1 VKLPV
6 EQESNKLGR
15 SRSNGGEAVLAQIY
29 SSGVVGVDGYLVEV
43 EVDVLRTQGDQVRFS
58 VVGLPDLSVQES
70 KERVRSAIKNSGFT
84 FPMARLTVN
93 LAPADVRK
101 EGPAFDLPIA
111 LGILVATAQVATP
124 RLEEYLVAGEL
135 GLDGEVRPISGTLPM
150 AIAARD
156 AGKRAILVPAA
167 NAAEGAVVR
176 GIDVYPVKCLSEA
189 VAVLAGTS
197 EIRPM
202 PDGHDRFERAEPE
215 YEVDFSDVK
224 GQDQAKR
231 ALEVAAAGAH
241 NVLLVGPPGS
251 GKTMLAKR
259 IATILPPLSF
269 EEALECT
276 KIHSISG
283 LLPANAAL
291 VTTRPFRSPH
301 HSVSDAGLIGGGSIP
316 KPGEV
321 SLAHHGILFL
331 DELPE
336 FKREVLE
343 VLRQPLED
351 GKLTISRAAA
361 SLTYPAR
368 CTLVAAMNPCPCG
381 YATDSTHSCTCQAFQ
396 VQRYLQRISGPLLD
410 RIDIHIEVPR
420 LQHEELLGRPQGELS
435 TTIRQRVVK
444 ARQMQQARFAKE
456 RRPLYANG
464 AMEAGQIRKFCPV
477 EGDVKELLR
486 SAIQQLGLSA
496 RAYHRILKLSRT
508 IADLAGSAEI
518 GVPHVAEAVQYRTLD
533 RRLWG

>member
-1 VKLPV
+1 MQQKPV
-6 EQESNKLGR
+6 WFN
-15 SRSNGGEAVLAQIY
+15 
-29 SSGVVGVDGYLVEV
+29 
-43 EVDVLRTQGDQVRFS
+43 
-58 VVGLPDLSVQES
+58 VVGLPDMAVQES
-70 KERVRSAIKNSGFT
+70 KERVRSAIKNSGFN
-84 FPMARLTVN
+84 FPFARLTVN

-111 LGILVATAQVATP
+111 LGILIATNQVPAP
-124 RLEEYLVAGEL
+124 KLEEYLVAGEL

-156 AGKRAILVPAA
+156 AGKRAVLVPEA

-176 GIDVYPVKCLSEA
+176 GIEVYGVKSLA
-189 VAVLAGTS
+189 DAAAVLAGTGS
-197 EIRPM
+197 IPPLTGGDES
-202 PDGHDRFERAEPE
+202 FERLLPA
-215 YEVDFSDVK
+215 YDLDFADVK

-259 IATILPPLSF
+259 IVTILPPLSF

-316 KPGEV
+316 KPGEI
-321 SLAHHGILFL
+321 SLAHHGVLFL

-343 VLRQPLED
+343 VMRQPLED
-351 GKLTISRAAA
+351 GQLTISRAAA

-381 YATDSTHSCTCQAFQ
+381 H
-396 VQRYLQRISGPLLD
+396 
-410 RIDIHIEVPR
+410 
-420 LQHEELLGRPQGELS
+420 
-435 TTIRQRVVK
+435 
-444 ARQMQQARFAKE
+444 
-456 RRPLYANG
+456 
-464 AMEAGQIRKFCPV
+464 
-477 EGDVKELLR
+477 
-486 SAIQQLGLSA
+486 
-496 RAYHRILKLSRT
+496 
-508 IADLAGSAEI
+508 
-518 GVPHVAEAVQYRTLD
+518 
-533 RRLWG
+533 

>member
-1 VKLPV
+1 L
-6 EQESNKLGR
+6 
-15 SRSNGGEAVLAQIY
+15 LAEIY
-29 SSGVVGVDGYLVEV
+29 SGGVLGVDAYLVEV
-43 EVDVLRTQGDQVRFS
+43 EVDVLRAQGDQVRFS
-58 VVGLPDLSVQES
+58 VVGLPDMAVQES
-70 KERVRSAIKNSGFT
+70 KERVRSAVKNSGFT
-84 FPMARLTVN
+84 FPFARLTVN

-101 EGPAFDLPIA
+101 AGPAFDLPIA
-111 LGILVATAQVATP
+111 LGILVATNHVPAP
-124 RLEEYLVAGEL
+124 KLEEYLIAGEL

-156 AGKRAILVPAA
+156 AGKRAILVPEA

-176 GIDVYPVKCLSEA
+176 GIEVYPVRTLSDA
-189 VAVLAGTS
+189 AGILTGTS
-197 EIRPM
+197 DIRPL
-202 PDGHDRFERAEPE
+202 PDGVEAFERTAPV
-215 YEVDFSDVK
+215 YELDFADVK

-259 IATILPPLSF
+259 IVTILPPLSF

-301 HSVSDAGLIGGGSIP
+301 HSISDAGLIGGGSIP
-316 KPGEV
+316 RPGEV
-321 SLAHHGILFL
+321 SLAHHGVLFL

-343 VLRQPLED
+343 VMRQPLED
-351 GKLTISRAAA
+351 GQLTISRAAA

-381 YATDSTHSCTCQAFQ
+381 YASDSTHACSCQPFQ

-420 LQHEELLGRPQGELS
+420 LQQEELLGRPQGEPS
-435 TTIRQRVVK
+435 AVIRERVI
-444 ARQMQQARFAKE
+444 QARKLQQERFCKE
-456 RRPLYANG
+456 RGKLYANG
-464 AMEAGQIRKFCPV
+464 AMQAAQIRKYCRV
-477 EGDVKELLR
+477 EGAVKELLG

-496 RAYHRILKLSRT
+496 RAYDRILKLSRT

-518 GVPHVAEAVQYRTLD
+518 EVAHVAEAIQYRTLD